1 MSDKCKNCGESLI
14 ITHHWGTRGWDHY
27 WASHTCSN
35 PEPAEQEKEANAHEW
50 KHHQC
55 VRCAVLRESP
65 NALSP
70 CDAVVEKASEV
81 AS

>member
-1 MSDKCKNCGESLI
+1 MTEFRTPGYDGVE
-14 ITHHWGTRGWDHY
+14 GTEWRRPPVCPVCETRDHY
-27 WASHTCSN
+27 
-35 PEPAEQEKEANAHEW
+35 PPGPGGVPACQPNGHEW